1 MSPRP
6 KLDRV
11 RKAQIRAAAAE
22 LIAERGLAAT
32 RVEDVAT
39 RAGTSKPAVLYWFT
53 DKDELLSEALT
64 LQDEVFYGQLSAR
77 MESLDGAG
85 AQLRL
90 LLDAFLTSYEYRLW
104 MELWVRALRD
114 PGTEATRQAL
124 DRRWRRMMAETIR
137 LGQAAGEFGP
147 GDPDDLALGLAA
159 LLDGLCVQLTLQ
171 DPDVSRTRVADIWIR
186 AADSWLATS
195 LRAVPADGGAGAE
208 WHPLTP
214 LDG

>member
-6 KLDRV
+6 KLGRV

-22 LIAERGLAAT
+22 LIAERGLAGT
-32 RVEDVAT
+32 RVEDIAA

-77 MESLDGAG
+77 MASLDGAR

-90 LLDAFLTSYEYRLW
+90 LLDAFLTSYDYRLW
-104 MELWVRALRD
+104 MELWIRALRD

-124 DRRWRRMMAETIR
+124 DRRWRQMMSETIR
-137 LGQAAGEFGP
+137 RGQEAGDFGP
-147 GDPDDLALGLAA
+147 GDAGDLALGLAA
-159 LLDGLCVQLTLQ
+159 LLDGLCVQITLA
-171 DPDVSRTRVADIWIR
+171 DPDVSRERVADIWIS
-186 AADSWLATS
+186 AADSWLGTS
-195 LRAVPADGGAGAE
+195 LRATPAERGVDAG
-208 WHPLTP
+208 WHPSAP